1 MNKQKFLKSLQSLGG
16 WRERAFM
23 LALAER
29 AAPNAMLYFENID
42 TSDLEKKVDLSGLF
56 DDLWQHLIIDPKEDQ
71 IIECLDNIV
80 ELRMLTEDAESYG
93 ALPTADC
100 LEIIEQALLCVV
112 NEDKKRAF
120 DASQLSISTVTQFIE
135 FSEGE
140 GLEENALIKLF
151 DKHPLVEREFSFQ
164 AEVNDLLRAA
174 THPGIEVIN
183 ELRLLAQDE
192 GLSNIGISL
201 SEND

>member
-1 MNKQKFLKSLQSLGG
+1 M
-16 WRERAFM
+16 
-23 LALAER
+23 
-29 AAPNAMLYFENID
+29 
-42 TSDLEKKVDLSGLF
+42 
-56 DDLWQHLIIDPKEDQ
+56 
-71 IIECLDNIV
+71 
-80 ELRMLTEDAESYG
+80 
-93 ALPTADC
+93 PTADC

>member
-29 AAPNAMLYFENID
+29 AMPNAGLYFENID
-42 TSDLEKKVDLSGLF
+42 TSELEQLIDLPTLF
-56 DDLWQHLIIDPKEDQ
+56 TRIWQQLIIEPNEDS
-71 IIECLDNIV
+71 IIECLDIIV
-80 ELRMLTEDAESYG
+80 ELRMLTDDSESYG

-100 LEIIEQALLCVV
+100 LEILEQALLSGV

-120 DASQLSISTVTQFIE
+120 DASQLSLGTITQFIE

-140 GLEENALIKLF
+140 GLDENALIKLF
-151 DKHPLVEREFSFQ
+151 DRHPLVEREFSFQ

-174 THPGIEVIN
+174 THPGVEVIN
-183 ELRLLAQDE
+183 EIRALAQDE

-201 SEND
+201 SDSD